1 MKKVVL
7 FFAVCASVALSSCGN
22 SQPAE
27 APAQDTTAAVADTT
41 APAAC
46 DSAKADSTAPAAA
59 DSAAAPADS
68 AAAAK

>member
-27 APAQDTTAAVADTT
+27 APAQDTTAVADTT
-41 APAAC
+41 APAA
-46 DSAKADSTAPAAA
+46 DTTAKADSTAPA

>member
-27 APAQDTTAAVADTT
+27 APAQDTTAVADTT
-41 APAAC
+41 APAA
-46 DSAKADSTAPAAA
+46 DTTAKADSTAPAAA

-68 AAAAK
+68 AAANK